1 MQILVMA
8 LLYAPDGGPSA
19 PLYQMLCEQ
28 LTQLGHE
35 VTMIAAVPHYPSGT
49 VPPAFR
55 RGWITTTHEN
65 GVQVIR
71 VRVPSVNRSR
81 LGWRLL
87 QFGVYQL
94 GAAAAA
100 WGCRFEVA
108 IIGNPALE
116 VFLPFLIHIFL
127 RRKPALYSI
136 HDVYPE
142 VGVQLGVFRKRWII
156 GLVAMLERFC
166 YRHSRLIRL
175 SSPDFEKALS
185 KVALPP
191 QKLTLIYDWVD
202 TDHIQPMPRRNAF
215 SAEHGLDDSWVMLY
229 AGNMGLSQGLETLLE
244 AAALLQNEPGFRLVL
259 VGEGT
264 GRESLQARAAE
275 LNLSNVTF
283 LPFQPRAR
291 LPEVLA
297 SGDAL
302 VVSLK
307 PGVEMASIP
316 SKTWSILAAGRPIVA
331 IMDRGVLAS
340 LITKAGAG
348 LQVPPGDPMALVKAA
363 RALRADPES
372 AARQGARGRA
382 YVETHHTPQGAAR
395 AFERCLLRIREDN
408 R

>member
-19 PLYQMLCEQ
+19 PLYQMLCEHLAQ
-28 LTQLGHE
+28 RGHK
-35 VTMIAAVPHYPSGT
+35 VTMIAAVPHYPSGV

-55 RGWITTTHEN
+55 RGWITTAHEN
-65 GVQVIR
+65 GVRVIR
-71 VRVPSVNRSR
+71 VRVPSVDRSR
-81 LGWRLL
+81 LARRLL
-87 QFGVYQL
+87 QFSAYQV
-94 GAAAAA
+94 GAAVAGL
-100 WGCRFEVA
+100 GCRFEVA
-108 IIGNPALE
+108 IVGNPALE
-116 VFLPFLIHIFL
+116 VFLPFLIHVFL
-127 RRKPALYSI
+127 RHKPALYSI

-156 GLVAMLERFC
+156 RLVGMLERFC

-185 KVALPP
+185 KLALPS

-202 TDHIQPMPRRNAF
+202 TDHIRPLPRRNAF

-244 AAALLQNEPGFRLVL
+244 AAALLRKEPGFRLVL

-264 GRESLQARAAE
+264 GRELLQARAAE
-275 LNLSNVTF
+275 LKLANVTI

-316 SKTWSILAAGRPIVA
+316 SKTWSILAAGRPIIA
-331 IMDRGVLAS
+331 IMGKGTLAS
-340 LITKAGAG
+340 LITQSGAG
-348 LQVPPGDPMALVKAA
+348 VQVTPGDPAALVEAA

-372 AARQGARGRA
+372 SARQGVQGRA
-382 YVETHHTPQGAAR
+382 WVETYHTPQAAAR
-395 AFERCLLRIREDN
+395 AFERCLLQIREGS

>member
-1 MQILVMA
+1 
-8 LLYAPDGGPSA
+8 
-19 PLYQMLCEQ
+19 
-28 LTQLGHE
+28 
-35 VTMIAAVPHYPSGT
+35 MIAAVPHYPSGA

-55 RGWITTTHEN
+55 HGWITTTHEN
-65 GVQVIR
+65 GVRVIR
-71 VRVPSVNRSR
+71 VRVPSVDRIR
-81 LGWRLL
+81 LGWRLM
-87 QFGVYQL
+87 QFSAYQL
-94 GAAAAA
+94 GATIAA

-127 RRKPALYSI
+127 RQKPALYSI

-142 VGVQLGVFRKRWII
+142 VGVQLGVFRRRWII
-156 GLVAMLERFC
+156 SLVGMLERFC

-191 QKLTLIYDWVD
+191 QNLTLIYDWVD
-202 TDHIQPMPRRNAF
+202 TDHIRPLPRHNAF

-229 AGNMGLSQGLETLLE
+229 AGNMGLSQGLENLLE
-244 AAALLQNEPGFRLVL
+244 AAALLREEPGFRLVL
-259 VGEGT
+259 VGEGA
-264 GRESLQARAAE
+264 GQALLQARAAQ

-307 PGVEMASIP
+307 PGLEMASIP

-331 IMDRGVLAS
+331 IMGDGALAS
-340 LITKAGAG
+340 LVIESGAG
-348 LQVPPGDPMALVKAA
+348 VQVPPGDPAALAEAVQT
-363 RALRADPES
+363 LRADPES
-372 AARQGARGRA
+372 AARQGAQGRA
-382 YVETHHTPQGAAR
+382 YVEAYHTPQAAAR
-395 AFERCLLRIREDN
+395 TFERCLLQIRENN